1 MTSDLRIINATNVAA
16 SSRLSLTSTALLLL
30 KIGRKKNKSRIINNK
45 KKEKTMDKKI
55 DMAMSLN
62 ELPFIFDRENTTRIL
77 NENKIYTVE
86 DLISC
91 TESELVEMGINR
103 LTIDYLKSTLAASYL
118 YFRKENDLPQNLE
131 SANLTPDLWERRRYE
146 VAKEVLIKILG
157 TSSYSDMHGGL
168 NVEINKSIDI
178 ATTFIKKLKVIS
190 ESEMRDG
197 DWK

>member
-1 MTSDLRIINATNVAA
+1 MEN
-16 SSRLSLTSTALLLL
+16 
-30 KIGRKKNKSRIINNK
+30 KI
-45 KKEKTMDKKI
+45 T
-55 DMAMSLN
+55 MAMPLN
-62 ELPFIFDRENTTRIL
+62 ELPFIFDRELTTRIL

-157 TSSYSDMHGGL
+157 TSNYCDMGL
-168 NVEINKSIDI
+168 ALNEEINKSIDI
-178 ATTFIKKLKVIS
+178 ATTFINKLKVIS
-190 ESEMRDG
+190 ENEMQDG

>member
-1 MTSDLRIINATNVAA
+1 MN
-16 SSRLSLTSTALLLL
+16 
-30 KIGRKKNKSRIINNK
+30 
-45 KKEKTMDKKI
+45 KKI

-103 LTIDYLKSTLAASYL
+103 ITIDYLTRTLATAYL
-118 YFRKENDLPQNLE
+118 YFRKGNEELKNIE
-131 SANLTPDLWERRRYE
+131 SACLTPELWERRRYE

-157 TSSYSDMHGGL
+157 TSNYCDKRGAL
-168 NVEINKSIDI
+168 YEEINQSIDI

-190 ESEMRDG
+190 ENEMLDG
-197 DWK
+197 DWR

>member
-1 MTSDLRIINATNVAA
+1 
-16 SSRLSLTSTALLLL
+16 
-30 KIGRKKNKSRIINNK
+30 
-45 KKEKTMDKKI
+45 MDKKI

-62 ELPFIFDRENTTRIL
+62 ELPFIFDRENTTKIL
-77 NENKIYTVE
+77 NENQIYTVE

-146 VAKEVLIKILG
+146 VAKDVLIKMLG
-157 TSSYSDMHGGL
+157 TSNRCDMGL
-168 NVEINKSIDI
+168 ALNEEIEKSIDI
-178 ATTFIKKLKVIS
+178 ATTFIQKLKIS
-190 ESEMRDG
+190 SEFAMEDG

>member
-1 MTSDLRIINATNVAA
+1 
-16 SSRLSLTSTALLLL
+16 
-30 KIGRKKNKSRIINNK
+30 
-45 KKEKTMDKKI
+45 MDKKI

-77 NENKIYTVE
+77 NENQIYTVE
-86 DLISC
+86 DLIAC
-91 TESELVEMGINR
+91 TGRELEGMGINP
-103 LTIDYLKSTLAASYL
+103 LAIDYLERSLAASYIYL
-118 YFRKENDLPQNLE
+118 RKENDLPQNLE

-157 TSSYSDMHGGL
+157 TSNYCDKRGAL
-168 NVEINKSIDI
+168 YEEINQSIDI

-190 ESEMRDG
+190 EHEMLDG

>member
-1 MTSDLRIINATNVAA
+1 
-16 SSRLSLTSTALLLL
+16 
-30 KIGRKKNKSRIINNK
+30 
-45 KKEKTMDKKI
+45 MDKKI

-91 TESELVEMGINR
+91 TEEELIEMGISR
-103 LTIDYLKSTLAASYL
+103 LTITYLTRTLATAYL
-118 YFRKENDLPQNLE
+118 YFRKKDDLPQNLE
-131 SANLTPDLWERRRYE
+131 SSNLTPELWERRRYE
-146 VAKEVLIKILG
+146 VAKEVLIKTLG
-157 TSSYSDMHGGL
+157 TSNYCDKRGAL
-168 NVEINKSIDI
+168 YEEINKSIDI

-190 ESEMRDG
+190 ENEMQDG